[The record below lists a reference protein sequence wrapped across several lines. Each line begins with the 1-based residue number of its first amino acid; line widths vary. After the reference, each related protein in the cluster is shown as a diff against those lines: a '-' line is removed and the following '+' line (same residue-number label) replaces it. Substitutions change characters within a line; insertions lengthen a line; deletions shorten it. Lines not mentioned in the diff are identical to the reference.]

1 MQMTQTES
9 SVFCTPRSPV
19 IGHSNSQ
26 RASVRPGFTLIEL
39 LVTIAIIAILIALLL
54 PAVQQAR
61 EAARRVQCKN
71 NLKQIGLAL
80 HNYHDTHRCFS
91 FGFDIHGTGWSA
103 MILPFADQ
111 ATLYNTLTFAEDGA
125 GNWNVPGPN
134 RDACSQIISIFHCPS
149 CVVPDQKDWDG
160 IPSRSP
166 STYTANA
173 SGDRIVDS
181 NAGRPGSVG
190 QPGIQHTGM
199 FFYNSRVRMADITDG
214 TSNTLMIGE
223 MHTRTRP
230 RRGTFW
236 AYTYTSYNSSE
247 AVPQSRTLI
256 NDYDR
261 CVSIGG
267 GGGSNSCKRG
277 WGSFH
282 PGVIQFTLADG
293 STRGISTT
301 IDMNIWI
308 GLATVG
314 GGEAVQVP

>member
-1 MQMTQTES
+1 M
-9 SVFCTPRSPV
+9 
-19 IGHSNSQ
+19 
-26 RASVRPGFTLIEL
+26 RAIQNGRTRPGFTLVEL
-39 LVTIAIIAILIALLL
+39 LVVIAIIGVLVAMLL
-54 PAVQQAR
+54 PAVQAAR
-61 EAARRVQCKN
+61 EAARRSSCSN

-80 HNYHDTHRCFS
+80 HNYHDRMKS
-91 FGFDIHGTGWSA
+91 FPPGGITPGACCGTSSYISWPIS
-103 MILPFADQ
+103 ILPEIEQ
-111 ATLYNTLTFAEDGA
+111 QTLFDRYNHNAFNEHSSNQFVRESIVESYGCPSDINVNRLERPESGNGSGLNYRMSSYRCMGGRSDGA
-125 GNWNVPGPN
+125 NWWDDSASNMNTSWRGVLY
-134 RDACSQIISIFHCPS
+134 SIGHPT
-149 CVVPDQKDWDG
+149 VRK
-160 IPSRSP
+160 
-166 STYTANA
+166 ST
-173 SGDRIVDS
+173 S
-181 NAGRPGSVG
+181 
-190 QPGIQHTGM
+190 
-199 FFYNSRVRMADITDG
+199 RMADIIDG